1 MENKILEL
9 IVAYSLSI
17 ISIIINIIVLK
28 KNISFTKFTKEFEK
42 EMKDLTKAIEK
53 NEEKLLK
60 IKKILGIK
68 EDL

>member
-42 EMKDLTKAIEK
+42 EMKDLTKTIEK

>member
-1 MENKILEL
+1 MENEILEL

>member
-1 MENKILEL
+1 MENEILEL

-60 IKKILGIK
+60 IKKY
-68 EDL
+68 